1 MREEYDFSR
10 SKRNPY
16 AAKLKRQ
23 ITIRID
29 EDSINYFK
37 TISDKIG
44 IPYQN
49 VINLYLR
56 DCAQSNRQLTLE
68 WKQCHNAEE
77 ATG

>member
-1 MREEYDFSR
+1 MCEEYDFSQ

-16 AAKLKRQ
+16 AAKLKKQ

-37 TISDKIG
+37 TISNKIG

-56 DCAQSNRQLTLE
+56 DCAQSNRQLALE

>member
-68 WKQCHNAEE
+68 
-77 ATG
+77 